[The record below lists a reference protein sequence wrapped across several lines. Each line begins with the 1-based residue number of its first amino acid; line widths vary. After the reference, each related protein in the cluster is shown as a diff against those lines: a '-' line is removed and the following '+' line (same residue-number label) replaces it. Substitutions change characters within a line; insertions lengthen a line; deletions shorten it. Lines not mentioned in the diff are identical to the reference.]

1 MRGCEHFCQTAKC
14 EAGGYPKTRQVSVG
28 RLLRHKK
35 TAVSIG
41 HHCSLA
47 IKRPVKLFE
56 SDGLRSGAGDGART
70 RDSLLGRQSVTGS
83 PLVCSQL
90 ALQVH
95 LALTIIFLAPMA

>member
-28 RLLRHKK
+28 RLLRYKK

-70 RDSLLGRQSVTGS
+70 RDSLLGRQVGARS
-83 PLVCSQL
+83 PLASYE
-90 ALQVH
+90 A
-95 LALTIIFLAPMA
+95 APRAAFAFPHPM